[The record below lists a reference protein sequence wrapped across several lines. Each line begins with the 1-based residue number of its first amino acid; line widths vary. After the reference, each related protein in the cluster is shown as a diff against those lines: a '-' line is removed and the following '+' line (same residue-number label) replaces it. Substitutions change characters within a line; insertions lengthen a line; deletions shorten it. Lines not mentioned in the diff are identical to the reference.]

1 LKKEKIKKI
10 GNMMMIKIKI
20 IEEVER
26 EEDMKIM
33 TIIEIKIIIDL
44 EIIMQIINI
53 KKNII
58 EI

>member
-10 GNMMMIKIKI
+10 GNMMMIKI

-53 KKNII
+53 KKHII

>member
-1 LKKEKIKKI
+1 
-10 GNMMMIKIKI
+10 MMMIKI

-53 KKNII
+53 KKHII

>member
-1 LKKEKIKKI
+1 
-10 GNMMMIKIKI
+10 MMMIKI

-33 TIIEIKIIIDL
+33 TIIEIKITIDL

-53 KKNII
+53 KKHII

>member
-10 GNMMMIKIKI
+10 GNMMMIKI

-33 TIIEIKIIIDL
+33 TIIEIKITIDL

-53 KKNII
+53 KKHII

>member
-1 LKKEKIKKI
+1 
-10 GNMMMIKIKI
+10 MMMIKIKI